1 MSSANTPPTPST
13 PPTTELKEGEHI
25 VGEGDAAK
33 QRPAASTAS
42 WIITLFGTAVGAGI
56 LFLPLN
62 AGGFGFWP
70 LVFATVFILPLVYF
84 SHRTYARIVAG
95 APKEDHGKDI
105 LELVSQYLSKGQGIG
120 FAVLYWITVFSTV
133 LIYGVSITNA
143 VDSFIVNQ
151 LGGPSIDRWLLATI
165 CVGIMTGGFAI
176 GRKPMIWLAQVLVY
190 PLIIA
195 LAITSIYLIPRWDLH
210 SFIHFDDGADGW
222 GQMLKGIF
230 LILPVLVFSFSHMAA
245 LSQFAIDMQPQ
256 YGEKTEKR
264 VSRTE
269 FYTAILL
276 VVFTMFFVW
285 SCVLALGADGMN
297 EALEQNIPVLSYFA
311 NVTGTPFMAYMA
323 PIVVICAIV
332 SSYFGHMLGTEEGTE
347 YLLKNAAPQLAE
359 KVSHRTLLNIIYVIV
374 FVCTTLVAIFNPSII
389 SMISVVSGVFVAF
402 IVYLVPVY
410 MFKKLDVYKQFRNDP
425 WNYFVFGMG
434 LLIMAVTIW
443 DMI

>member
-1 MSSANTPPTPST
+1 MSSTNTPSTTST
-13 PPTTELKEGEHI
+13 PPTSDLKEGEHI
-25 VGEGDAAK
+25 VGDGDAAK

-105 LELVSQYLSKGQGIG
+105 LELVSQYLGKGQGIG

-410 MFKKLDVYKQFRNDP
+410 MFKKLNVYKQFRNDP

>member
-13 PPTTELKEGEHI
+13 PPTTDLKEGVHI

-105 LELVSQYLSKGQGIG
+105 LELVSQYLGKGQGIG

>member
-1 MSSANTPPTPST
+1 MSSTNTPPTTSAVPAI
-13 PPTTELKEGEHI
+13 ELKEGEHI
-25 VGEGDAAK
+25 VGDGVVAK

-70 LVFATVFILPLVYF
+70 LVFATVFIFPLVYF

-105 LELVSQYLSKGQGIG
+105 LELVSQYLGKGQGIV

-151 LGGPSIDRWLLATI
+151 LGGPSLDRWLLAML
-165 CVGIMTGGFAI
+165 CVGVMTGAFAI

-195 LAITSIYLIPRWDLH
+195 LAVTSIYLIPRWDLD
-210 SFIHFDDGADGW
+210 SFLHFDDGSDGY
-222 GQMLKGIF
+222 GGIFKGIF

-245 LSQFAIDMQPQ
+245 LSQFALDMQPQ

-359 KVSHRTLLNIIYVIV
+359 KVSHRTLLNIIYVIA

-410 MFKKLDVYKQFRNDP
+410 MFKKLDVYKQFRTDP

-434 LLIMAVTIW
+434 LLIMTVTIW
-443 DMI
+443 DLI

>member
-1 MSSANTPPTPST
+1 MSSTNTPSTTST
-13 PPTTELKEGEHI
+13 PPTSDLKEGEHI
-25 VGEGDAAK
+25 VGDGDAAK

-105 LELVSQYLSKGQGIG
+105 LELVSQYLGKGQGIG

-410 MFKKLDVYKQFRNDP
+410 MFKKLNVYKQFRNDP
-425 WNYFVFGMG
+425 WNYFVFCMG

>member
-105 LELVSQYLSKGQGIG
+105 LELVSQYLGKGQGIG

>member
-1 MSSANTPPTPST
+1 M
-13 PPTTELKEGEHI
+13 
-25 VGEGDAAK
+25 
-33 QRPAASTAS
+33 
-42 WIITLFGTAVGAGI
+42 
-56 LFLPLN
+56 
-62 AGGFGFWP
+62 
-70 LVFATVFILPLVYF
+70 
-84 SHRTYARIVAG
+84 
-95 APKEDHGKDI
+95 
-105 LELVSQYLSKGQGIG
+105 
-120 FAVLYWITVFSTV
+120 
-133 LIYGVSITNA
+133 
-143 VDSFIVNQ
+143 
-151 LGGPSIDRWLLATI
+151 
-165 CVGIMTGGFAI
+165 
-176 GRKPMIWLAQVLVY
+176 
-190 PLIIA
+190 
-195 LAITSIYLIPRWDLH
+195 
-210 SFIHFDDGADGW
+210 
-222 GQMLKGIF
+222 
-230 LILPVLVFSFSHMAA
+230 LVFSFSHMAA

-269 FYTAILL
+269 FYASILL

-323 PIVVICAIV
+323 PVVVICAIV

-347 YLLKNAAPQLAE
+347 YLLRNAAPALAE
-359 KVSHRTLLNIIYVIV
+359 KVSHRTLLNIIYVIA
-374 FVCTTLVAIFNPSII
+374 FVCTTLVAVFNPSII

-410 MFKKLDVYKQFRNDP
+410 MFKKLDVYKKFRNDP

>member
-105 LELVSQYLSKGQGIG
+105 LELVSQYLGKGQGIG

-410 MFKKLDVYKQFRNDP
+410 MFKKLNVYKQFRNDP

>member
-1 MSSANTPPTPST
+1 MSTTHNS
-13 PPTTELKEGEHI
+13 PTTSSVSASELKEGEHL
-25 VGEGDAAK
+25 VGDDVVAK

-105 LELVSQYLSKGQGIG
+105 LELVTQYLGKGSGVI
-120 FAVLYWITVFSTV
+120 FALLYWITVFSTV

-151 LGGPSIDRWLLATI
+151 LGGPSLNRWLLATI

-195 LAITSIYLIPRWDLH
+195 LAVTSLYLIPRWDLQ

-269 FYTAILL
+269 LYTAILL

-347 YLLKNAAPQLAE
+347 YLLKTAAPQLAE
-359 KVSHRTLLNIIYVIV
+359 KVSRRSLLNIIYLIA
-374 FVCTTLVAIFNPSII
+374 FVGTTLVAVFNPSII

-402 IVYLVPVY
+402 IVYIVPVY
-410 MFKKLDVYKQFRNDP
+410 MFKKLDVYTKFRNDP

-434 LLIMAVTIW
+434 VLIMAVTIW
-443 DMI
+443 DLL

>member
-105 LELVSQYLSKGQGIG
+105 LELVSQYLGKGQGIG

-195 LAITSIYLIPRWDLH
+195 LAITSVYLIPRWDLH